1 MEDTASVT
9 PIVTLTPNAIKEVKR
24 LQEVQGLGNAALR
37 LGVKGG
43 GCSGLSY
50 TVNFDTEMGPYDQS
64 YEIDGIR
71 IIVDM
76 KSAIYLQGTQLDYQK
91 DLVSGQFKFSNPNAT
106 KNCGCGESFLCWHCQ
121 SDIGGEY
128 FCGQCVKVQP
138 LSKDIDYFTCLGLPR
153 KLNIDTVSLETKFY
167 ELSRVFHPDF
177 FEGKSEME
185 RAVSLAN
192 SAILNQAYRT
202 LKDPIQRVEYL
213 LRLEAGAAKDIP
225 GKAPAD
231 LFEAI
236 LKMQEDLEE
245 FHAAKA
251 ENDAETLA
259 RAGELLRGAR
269 KALEAKRAAL
279 ENRLAE
285 LFQIWDKLVEKQAQ
299 DQTQPAAKER
309 TLKEMRDLL
318 SERTYVMNML
328 QNLKEALA

>member
-1 MEDTASVT
+1 
-9 PIVTLTPNAIKEVKR
+9 
-24 LQEVQGLGNAALR
+24 
-37 LGVKGG
+37 
-43 GCSGLSY
+43 
-50 TVNFDTEMGPYDQS
+50 
-64 YEIDGIR
+64 
-71 IIVDM
+71 
-76 KSAIYLQGTQLDYQK
+76 
-91 DLVSGQFKFSNPNAT
+91 
-106 KNCGCGESFLCWHCQ
+106 
-121 SDIGGEY
+121 
-128 FCGQCVKVQP
+128 
-138 LSKDIDYFTCLGLPR
+138 
-153 KLNIDTVSLETKFY
+153 
-167 ELSRVFHPDF
+167 
-177 FEGKSEME
+177 ME

-202 LKDPIQRVEYL
+202 LKDPIHRVEYL

-259 RAGELLRGAR
+259 RAGEPLRGAR

-279 ENRLAE
+279 ESRLAE
-285 LFQIWDKLVEKQAQ
+285 LFQIWDKLVEKQAH

-328 QNLKEALA
+328 QNLNEALA